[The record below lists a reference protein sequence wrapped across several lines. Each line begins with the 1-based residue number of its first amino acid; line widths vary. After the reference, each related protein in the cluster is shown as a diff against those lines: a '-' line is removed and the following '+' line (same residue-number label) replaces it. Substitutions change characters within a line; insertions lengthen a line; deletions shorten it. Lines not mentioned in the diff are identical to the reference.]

1 MTPLLSIAAG
11 HLVGVAAVAG
21 GVPLALQLRLALD
34 ARWLLVAGVVA
45 LPVLAVHR
53 CVGRERSGSGAL
65 WQAGVGAWSFLMGL
79 VHGAG
84 IALLPVLAPLCSGS
98 FAGTE
103 ALLPALLSVLIHIA
117 AMSGVV
123 MLLSE
128 VIGRVLHSDEPWLR
142 RMSRKENTTMA
153 DDKSQSQGQDRQRI
167 NVHQDYELRDWAKS
181 LNTTPER
188 LKEAVQAVGDRAEKV
203 REYLSNDKPR

>member
-1 MTPLLSIAAG
+1 MKPLLSIAAG
-11 HLVGVAAVAG
+11 HLIGVAAVAG
-21 GVPLALQLRLALD
+21 GVPAALQLRLGLD
-34 ARWLLVAGVVA
+34 AGWLLAGGLLA
-45 LPVLAVHR
+45 LPMLAARRHQ
-53 CVGRERSGSGAL
+53 GGERRGSGAL
-65 WQAGVGAWSFLMGL
+65 WHAGVAAWSFLMGL

-98 FAGTE
+98 FAGAE
-103 ALLPALLSVLIHIA
+103 AMAPMLLSVLIHIA

-123 MLLSE
+123 TLLSE
-128 VIGRVLHSDEPWLR
+128 VIGRVLHDGEPWLR

-181 LNTTPER
+181 LGTTPER